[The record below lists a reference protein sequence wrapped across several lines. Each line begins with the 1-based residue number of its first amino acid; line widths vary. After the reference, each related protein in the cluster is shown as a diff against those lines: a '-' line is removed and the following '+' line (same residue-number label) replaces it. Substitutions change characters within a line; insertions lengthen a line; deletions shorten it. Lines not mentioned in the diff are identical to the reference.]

1 MYRGNPVTAISC
13 SVLYQPI
20 YWDELQISS
29 KYQKKLRGATKK
41 KKKKEKMYRDI
52 YF

>member
-1 MYRGNPVTAISC
+1 MYRGNTVTPISC

-20 YWDELQISS
+20 HWDELQISS
-29 KYQKKLRGATKK
+29 KYEKKIERSYQK
-41 KKKKEKMYRDI
+41 KKKKEKMYREI